1 VVYLCLPV
9 VIVLS
14 KMFALNYL
22 VNLDVLTSISFTLRS
37 SNESDANKA
46 ISSPFGQNLSYH
58 VGSNMVESGANF
70 VPVCLRGDENVL
82 AGEDQGGVRAGADAG
97 GAGGAGA
104 AVEGMRRHSRG
115 DDSPHVHFSPRKQPQ
130 QQQEEEEEGGINTNG
145 SRAENGH
152 SGTEQD
158 GASSGDLLAA
168 AMGHTGRESTI
179 H

>member
-70 VPVCLRGDENVL
+70 APGYLRGDENVL
-82 AGEDQGGVRAGADAG
+82 AGEDQGGVRAGAGADA
-97 GAGGAGA
+97 A
-104 AVEGMRRHSRG
+104 AEGMRRHSRG
-115 DDSPHVHFSPRKQPQ
+115 EDSPHVHFSPRKQPQQQ